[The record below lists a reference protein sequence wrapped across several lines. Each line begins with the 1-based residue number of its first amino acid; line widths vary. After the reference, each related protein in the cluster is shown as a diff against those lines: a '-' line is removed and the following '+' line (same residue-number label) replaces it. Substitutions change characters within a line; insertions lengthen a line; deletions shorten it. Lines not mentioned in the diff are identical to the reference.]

1 MKQWVQKI
9 KSKQKQVKTLWHRA
23 NANTESSPEVPMAAK
38 DISPRARVFG
48 FFKILCQRFRDADAL
63 NNAKVL
69 VYFTLLS
76 VFPALIVLGNL
87 FSLLHINQSN
97 VLTYVRMAIPAD
109 IMKWLMPTING
120 LLTHSNSGLLSLGA
134 IVTLW
139 SASRGINAMKTSFNH
154 AYGVKLSQNFVI
166 RRLFAMITTLLLLFA
181 IVLMITVFTFGSQF
195 LEFLAPIIGIPGRWI
210 SMFKTWRWPVAFVAL
225 FIVLAIIYYFLP
237 NVKLK
242 LWTILPGTL
251 FTTIGW
257 LLLAQVFALY
267 VHYFGTRWISYGTI
281 GTFIVLLLWLNFSG
295 LVIIVGAILNAVVY
309 EFYQGKAQE
318 SDSKL
323 QSLLHHNEK

>member
-1 MKQWVQKI
+1 MKHWIRKF
-9 KSKQKQVKTLWHRA
+9 KAKQTQAKKVLMQA
-23 NANTESSPEVPMAAK
+23 NANVEQSPEIPMAEK
-38 DISPRARVFG
+38 NISSRARLFG
-48 FFKILCQRFRDADAL
+48 FFKILCQRFRNANAL

-87 FSLLHINQSN
+87 FSLLHINQNN
-97 VLTYVRMAIPAD
+97 VITYVKMAVPND
-109 IMKWLMPTING
+109 IMQWLMPTING
-120 LLTHSNSGLLSLGA
+120 LLKHSNSGLLSLSA

-139 SASRGINAMKTSFNH
+139 SASRGINAMKLSFNR
-154 AYGVKLSQNFVI
+154 AYGVKSPQNFVI
-166 RRLFAMITTLLLLFA
+166 RRIFAMITTLLLSFA

-195 LEFLAPIIGIPGRWI
+195 LEFLAPIIGIPNRLI
-210 SMFKTWRWPVAFVAL
+210 LIFKTWRWPVAFGAL
-225 FIVLAIIYYFLP
+225 FIVLALIYYFLP

-251 FTTIGW
+251 FTTSGW

-295 LVIIVGAILNAVVY
+295 LVIITGAILNAVVY
-309 EFYQGKAQE
+309 EYYRGKVQV

-323 QSLLHHNEK
+323 RSLLHHNEK